1 MVCRAMSQNR
11 LSLPRRIELAI
22 GRALFRL
29 PPRVQLALT
38 RRPAITRDGAALHPE
53 MQLLLAISRALDA
66 TTTLSHPSVAVARK
80 QMLYNTSRFNAA
92 APEVAAVRDFQLA
105 TPDATLPARHYAP
118 RSSEKPA
125 PLLVYYHGGGF
136 AIGSLETH
144 DHLCRSLCHG
154 ANVHVLS
161 VEYRKA
167 PEFPYPA
174 PTSDALAA
182 FRYAQEHA
190 SSLGADPARVAVG
203 GDSAGANLATYVA
216 RRSRNERPPHAQILI
231 YPVTNRD
238 MSSPS
243 RQLFTKGFFLTL
255 ADIDWFDRSYCGD
268 RANDDPDISPVLDPD
283 LSGLCPALLVTAEF
297 DPLRDEGAA
306 YARALTAAGNS
317 VDYWL
322 EPGLIHGFVHSALI
336 SPAAEQA
343 LERVV
348 SRTSRLLNR

>member
-1 MVCRAMSQNR
+1 MPQNR
-11 LSLPRRIELAI
+11 LSLPRRIELAL

-29 PPRVQLALT
+29 PPRVQVALSGRPPI
-38 RRPAITRDGAALHPE
+38 RREGATLHPE

-66 TTTLSHPSVAVARK
+66 VTTLSHPNVAIARK

-92 APEVAAVRDFQLA
+92 APEVAGVRDFEIA
-105 TPDATLPARHYAP
+105 TSEATLPARHYAP
-118 RSSEKPA
+118 HSTSTPA
-125 PLLVYYHGGGF
+125 PLLVYLHGGGF
-136 AIGSLETH
+136 ALGNLDTH
-144 DHLCRSLCHG
+144 DHLCRSMCHG
-154 ANVHVLS
+154 AKVHVLS

-167 PEFPYPA
+167 PEYPYPA

-190 SSLGADPARVAVG
+190 SALGADPARVGVG

-216 RRSRNERPPHAQILI
+216 RRTRNDRPPYAQILI

-243 RQLFTKGFFLTL
+243 RQLFSRGFFLTL
-255 ADIDWFDRSYCGD
+255 ADMDWFDRSYCGD
-268 RANDDPDISPVLDPD
+268 RANDDPDISPLLDPD
-283 LSGLCPALLVTAEF
+283 LRGLCPALLVTAEF

-306 YARALTAAGNS
+306 YARALSEAGNS

-322 EPGLIHGFVHSALI
+322 EPGLIHGFVHSALV

-343 LERVV
+343 LERLV

>member
-1 MVCRAMSQNR
+1 MPQNR
-11 LSLPRRIELAI
+11 LSLAKRVELAF

-38 RRPAITRDGAALHPE
+38 GRPAITREGATLHPE

-66 TTTLSHPSVAVARK
+66 KTTLSHPSVAIARK

-92 APEVAAVRDFQLA
+92 APVVSNVRDFQIA
-105 TPDATLPARHYAP
+105 TSEATLPARHYAP
-118 RSSEKPA
+118 RGANGPV
-125 PLLVYYHGGGF
+125 PLLVYLHGGGF
-136 AIGSLETH
+136 ALGSLDTH

-190 SSLGADPARVAVG
+190 DALGADPARVAVG
-203 GDSAGANLATYVA
+203 GDSAGGNLATYVA
-216 RRSRNERPPHAQILI
+216 RHTRGDRPPYAQILI

-243 RQLFTKGFFLTL
+243 RQLFSQGFFLTL
-255 ADIDWFDRSYCGD
+255 ADMDWFDRSYCGE
-268 RANDDPDISPVLDPD
+268 RPNDDPDISPLLDPA
-283 LSGLCPALLVTAEF
+283 LHGLCPALLVTAEF
-297 DPLRDEGAA
+297 DPLRDEGMA

-322 EPGLIHGFVHSALI
+322 EPGLIHGFVHSALL
-336 SPAAEQA
+336 SPAADQA
-343 LERVV
+343 LERLV

>member
-1 MVCRAMSQNR
+1 MVWRVMTQNR
-11 LSLPRRIELAI
+11 LSLPRRVELAI

-29 PPRVQLALT
+29 PPRAQLALT
-38 RRPAITRDGAALHPE
+38 GRPAITREGATLHPE

-66 TTTLSHPSVAVARK
+66 ETTLSHPSVAIARK

-92 APEVAAVRDFQLA
+92 GPEVSSVRDFQIA
-105 TPDATLPARHYAP
+105 TAEATLPARHYAP
-118 RSSEKPA
+118 RGASTPV
-125 PLLVYYHGGGF
+125 PLLVYLHGGGF
-136 AIGSLETH
+136 ALGSLDTH
-144 DHLCRSLCHG
+144 DHLCRSICHG

-167 PEFPYPA
+167 PECPYPA
-174 PTSDALAA
+174 PISDALAA

-190 SSLGADPARVAVG
+190 PELGADPARVAVG

-216 RRSRNERPPHAQILI
+216 RHARKDRPPYAQILI
-231 YPVTNRD
+231 YPVTDRD

-243 RQLFTKGFFLTL
+243 RQLFSRGFFLTL
-255 ADIDWFDRSYCGD
+255 ADIDWFDRNYCGD
-268 RANDDPDISPVLDPD
+268 RPNDDPDISPLLDPD
-283 LSGLCPALLVTAEF
+283 LKGLCPVLLVTAEF

-317 VDYWL
+317 VDYWR
-322 EPGLIHGFVHSALI
+322 EPGMIHGFVHSALV
-336 SPAAEQA
+336 SPAADQA
-343 LERVV
+343 LGRLV